1 METLFAYLVKR
12 SQRFRNAHYPK
23 IPIKPFIPE
32 KLVPA
37 VKTLDTGST
46 ASAWRGLELVIPD
59 ILSRF
64 GVATGSC
71 IEFGVEFG
79 YSTVAFS
86 NYFDKVVGIDLFV
99 GDVNTVHHGDH
110 FRETQARLS
119 AFPNIELHKTSYQDW
134 IASDDSYYDLAH
146 VDIVHTYRDTF
157 QCGLWAAQHSTCT
170 LFHDTESFIDV
181 RNAVIDVAR
190 SAGKEVFNYPHHY
203 GLGIVVG

>member
-1 METLFAYLVKR
+1 MELLLANLAR
-12 SQRFRNAHYPK
+12 LSQKFRNAYYPWM
-23 IPIKPFIPE
+23 PIKPFIPE

-37 VKTLDTGST
+37 AQSLDIY
-46 ASAWRGLELVIPD
+46 SAWRGLELTIPD

-99 GDVNTVHHGDH
+99 GDINTDHKGDH
-110 FRETQARLS
+110 FRETRARLS

-157 QCGLWAAQHSTCT
+157 KCGLWAAQHSTCT
-170 LFHDTESFIDV
+170 LFHDTESFVDV
-181 RNAVIDVAR
+181 RNAAIDAAR
-190 SAGKEVFNYPHHY
+190 CAGKEVFNYPQHY